1 MELETPQCKMKAT
14 DMQVKPKY
22 IHLLVLPK
30 RTLNIL
36 ISTSLTE
43 HISKILRLEDTPQKS
58 VHL

>member
-1 MELETPQCKMKAT
+1 MKAT

-36 ISTSLTE
+36 ISTSLTK